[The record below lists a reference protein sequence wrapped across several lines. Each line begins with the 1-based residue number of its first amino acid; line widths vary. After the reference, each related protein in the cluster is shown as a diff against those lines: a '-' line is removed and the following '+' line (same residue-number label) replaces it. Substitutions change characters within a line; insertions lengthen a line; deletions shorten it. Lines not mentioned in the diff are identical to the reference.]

1 MLLRVG
7 PYSLVTLVYI
17 LHALYNLLLAMYIL
31 VSQHVADLW
40 DLLKMH

>member
-31 VSQHVADLW
+31 VAHVADLW